1 MVENLADVRGK
12 IRIVPKSLKWRHFLE
27 VDQNKTNATFVLR
40 TEQQKDRNNKVNLEE
55 NPDFNEQ

>member
-1 MVENLADVRGK
+1 MGK
-12 IRIVPKSLKWRHFLE
+12 ISIMPKSLKWCHFLE

-40 TEQQKDRNNKVNLEE
+40 TEQDRNNKVNLEE

>member
-1 MVENLADVRGK
+1 MENVADVRGK

-40 TEQQKDRNNKVNLEE
+40 KINNKVNLEE